1 MTTTLDTIIDA
12 VESELNTLILSGGI
26 NAKKVWFTDI
36 DDLTIEYPAVL
47 FMLQNAERNDMQ
59 VIQTSSRISW
69 DLNYDVFCLY
79 SGLEGKQKFT
89 HARRFVDSVYN
100 LLQTQHAP
108 GQRLNGECFDIEC
121 GSIEYGVVALDQPK
135 QTTVTGGVIK
145 LVIQAIELF

>member
-1 MTTTLDTIIDA
+1 MTTKLDDIIDS
-12 VESELNTLILSGGI
+12 VESELNSLILDGTI
-26 NAKKVWFTDI
+26 NAKKVWFTDV
-36 DDLTIEYPAVL
+36 DDLTIQYPSVL
-47 FMLQNAERNDMQ
+47 FILRNAERNDMQ
-59 VIQTSSRISW
+59 VIQSSSRISW
-69 DLNYDVFCLY
+69 NLNYDVFCLY

-121 GSIEYGVVALDQPK
+121 ASIEYGIVALETPK

-145 LVIQAIELF
+145 LVIQVIELF